1 MVKVKISIIGA
12 GNVGAT
18 TALRIIE
25 KDLADVVLVDIAKG
39 IPQGKALDILEA
51 IPLIGNNRNIV
62 GTNNSEG
69 IKGSDIV
76 IITAGFPRKAGM
88 DREDLINK
96 NLAII
101 KSISKD
107 IKKYAPDSII
117 IVVTNPLDIMSYVV
131 LKSTGFKKEKVIGM
145 AGVLDSTRFR
155 AFIAQE
161 TGASVRDIKTMI
173 LGAHGDS
180 MVPVIEETRIKGKKL
195 VALMDKD
202 RVKSLVERTRDGGG
216 EFLSLLNTTA
226 WVAPAFSIVEMVEA
240 IVNDA
245 KKVLPA
251 SVYLEG
257 EYGYSNIF
265 LGVPVKLG
273 KNGVE
278 EIIELKLSNEAKKA
292 LDKSAGITKNNIERL
307 KCP

>member
-1 MVKVKISIIGA
+1 MKISIIGA

-51 IPLIGNNRNIV
+51 IPLMGNNRKIA
-62 GTNNSEG
+62 GTNNTEG
-69 IKGSDIV
+69 IKGSGIV
-76 IITAGFPRKAGM
+76 IITAGFPRKEGM

-101 KSISKD
+101 KSVSED
-107 IKKYAPDSII
+107 IKKYAPGAII
-117 IVVTNPLDIMSYVV
+117 IIVTNPLDIMSYVV

-145 AGVLDSTRFR
+145 SGVLDSTRFR

-180 MVPVIEETRIKGKKL
+180 MVPVIEETSIKGKKL

-202 RVKSLVERTRDGGG
+202 RIKSLVERTRDGGG
-216 EFLSLLNTTA
+216 EFLPLLNTTA
-226 WVAPAFSIVEMVEA
+226 WVAPAFSIVEMVEV
-240 IVNDA
+240 IVKDA
-245 KKVLPA
+245 KTVLPA

-273 KNGVE
+273 KDGVE
-278 EIIELKLSNEAKKA
+278 EIIELKLSDEAKKA
-292 LDKSAGITKNNIERL
+292 LDKSAGITKKNIERL
-307 KCP
+307 K

>member
-1 MVKVKISIIGA
+1 MKISIIGA

-51 IPLIGNNRNIV
+51 IPLIGNDRKIV

-69 IKGSDIV
+69 IKGSGIV
-76 IITAGFPRKAGM
+76 IITAGFPRKEGM

-101 KSISKD
+101 KSVSED
-107 IKKYAPDSII
+107 IKKYAPDSIV

-131 LKSTGFKKEKVIGM
+131 LKSTGFKKEKVVGM
-145 AGVLDSTRFR
+145 SGVLDSTRFR

-202 RVKSLVERTRDGGG
+202 RVKSLVERTRNGGG
-216 EFLSLLNTTA
+216 EFLPLLNTTA
-226 WVAPAFSIVEMVEA
+226 WVAPAFSIVEMVEV
-240 IVNDA
+240 IVKDA